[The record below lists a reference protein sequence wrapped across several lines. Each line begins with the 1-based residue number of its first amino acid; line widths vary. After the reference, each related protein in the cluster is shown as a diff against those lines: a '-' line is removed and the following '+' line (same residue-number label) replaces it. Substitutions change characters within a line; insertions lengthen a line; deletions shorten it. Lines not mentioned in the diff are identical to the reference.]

1 MRLPGA
7 PERYDRQAE
16 AELRAII
23 EQAVSALELRG
34 SIHTMSTDRG
44 DANVTL
50 VAGADLNVQRF
61 ATVLTANRTV
71 TLGFGA
77 NGSWFQVVRTGLGA
91 FTLDVG
97 GLKTIPISTAAMVEV
112 VHDGTAWRLS
122 DYSPL

>member
-1 MRLPGA
+1 MRVPTA
-7 PERYDRQAE
+7 PDRYDRTNE

-23 EQAVSALELRG
+23 EQAVNALELRG
-34 SIHTMSTDRG
+34 SIHTMSSDRG

-50 VAGADLNVQRF
+50 VAGTDLNVQRF
-61 ATVLTANRTV
+61 ATALGANRTV

-77 NGSWFQVVRTGLGA
+77 NGSWFRIVRTGLGA

-97 GLKTIPISTAAMVEV
+97 GLKTIPSATAAVVEV
-112 VHDGTAWRLS
+112 THDGGAWRLT